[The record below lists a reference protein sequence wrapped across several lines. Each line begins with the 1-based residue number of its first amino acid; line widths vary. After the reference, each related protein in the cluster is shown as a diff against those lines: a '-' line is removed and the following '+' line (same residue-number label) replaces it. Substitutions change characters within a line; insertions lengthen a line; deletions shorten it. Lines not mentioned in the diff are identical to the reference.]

1 MTDGRGVLAVAGL
14 AFLLGVA
21 AMAWQADRTRQN
33 RLAEATAQVADTQRR
48 ADSLR
53 AVLDAH
59 QQQTFRL
66 QDRADS
72 LARVAGRQTEVAQ
85 QARQQARAAVARLD
99 SVTTVADSVT
109 ALVAVVGDLALALDS
124 TTAEAASWQA
134 ATAVAQQAT
143 ARLRGEAIL
152 FDAARREDSL
162 QIVALRRTI
171 AHLAQPKECRVLGL
185 PCPSRSLALATG
197 AIVTLALLR

>member
-1 MTDGRGVLAVAGL
+1 MDGRGLLAVAGL

-21 AMAWQADRTRQN
+21 AMAWQADRTRQA

-48 ADSLR
+48 ADSMR
-53 AVLDAH
+53 VMLDAH
-59 QQQTFRL
+59 QRDTHQL
-66 QDRADS
+66 Q
-72 LARVAGRQTEVAQ
+72 ARVDRLTDVAWQQTEVAR
-85 QARQQARAAVARLD
+85 QARQQARQAVARLD

-109 ALVAVVGDLALALDS
+109 QLVAAVGDLALALDS

-143 ARLRGEAIL
+143 ARLMGEAIW

-171 AHLAQPKECRVLGL
+171 AHLAQPKDCRVLGL